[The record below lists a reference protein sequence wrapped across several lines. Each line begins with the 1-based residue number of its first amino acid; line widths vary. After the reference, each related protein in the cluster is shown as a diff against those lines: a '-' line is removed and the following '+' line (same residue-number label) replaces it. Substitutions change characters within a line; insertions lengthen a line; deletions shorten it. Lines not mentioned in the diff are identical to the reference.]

1 MAKTKKLR
9 LFDILCLS
17 FASFFSIELVGS
29 QASIGS
35 SMIFCILV
43 FGVLY
48 LICHGLICAEL
59 GSTYPDQGGI
69 YVWTQKAFGSRW
81 AARTTWWYWLNVVSF
96 VPCTLVTLIIVLQQ
110 VLGIEIPTLAITVIV
125 IAGTW
130 LAVGLNC
137 ISLRHTKV
145 VSNAGSVLKL
155 VVCALLIVGA
165 FVFATVNG
173 SANEFTPE
181 TIFPTFDMGLLA
193 LVPVYIY
200 GLTGM
205 DLISCNAG
213 EMENPKRDVPRALL
227 IAEIVSIVVYLLS
240 ALAVLLVLPQSEIDP
255 AAGMIDAII
264 VAYGGSKMI
273 VGLIAVALVLV
284 YISYIFGW
292 MVGGNATALEAGE
305 AGELPGWFAKSTK
318 AHAPVG
324 PAVLLGIASTALMLV
339 YGLTASS
346 GSELFWTLLAF
357 TSIIFFLPYIVMSF
371 SLMKLRKADPN
382 AERPFA
388 IPGKRLPL
396 AVAALNFIFLTVA
409 VIGFLVPPE
418 GEDPLGYVAFMLG
431 GIIVSQIIG
440 EALIAHAAK
449 KSATSTDAEAPADT
463 DSQKGRVA

>member
-1 MAKTKKLR
+1 MATNKKLR

-29 QASIGS
+29 QASLGP

-43 FGVLY
+43 FGALY

-69 YVWTQKAFGSRW
+69 YVWTQKAFGSTW

-110 VLGIEIPTLAITVIV
+110 VFGLELSTMAITVIAIV
-125 IAGTW
+125 GTW
-130 LAVGLNC
+130 AAVGLNC
-137 ISLRHTKV
+137 ISLQHTKI
-145 VSNAGSVLKL
+145 VSNVGSVLKL
-155 VVCALLIVGA
+155 FVCAALIVGGFYYA
-165 FVFATVNG
+165 FTQGSQNVF
-173 SANEFTPE
+173 SLD
-181 TIFPTFDMGLLA
+181 TILPTFDIGLLA

-213 EMENPKRDVPRALL
+213 EMENPKKDVPKALL
-227 IAEIVSIVVYLLS
+227 IAGVVSIVVYLLS
-240 ALAVLLVLPQSEIDP
+240 AMAVLFVLPQGGIDS

-264 VAYGGSKMI
+264 VVYGGSKVL
-273 VGLIAVALVLV
+273 VGVIAIALVLV
-284 YISYIFGW
+284 YVSYIFGW
-292 MVGGNATALEAGE
+292 MIGGNAVALEAGE

-318 AHAPVG
+318 SHAPIG
-324 PAVLLGIASTALMLV
+324 PAVLLGLASTALMLV

-371 SLMKLRKADPN
+371 NLIKLRKSDPD
-382 AERPFA
+382 AERPFK
-388 IPGKRLPL
+388 IPGKRFPMVVAVLNFLFL
-396 AVAALNFIFLTVA
+396 AVAI
-409 VIGFLVPPE
+409 IGFVVPPE
-418 GEDPLGYVAFMLG
+418 GEDPLGYVLFMIG
-431 GIIVSQIIG
+431 GVVISQIVG
-440 EALIAHAAK
+440 EVFIARAAK
-449 KSATSTDAEAPADT
+449 KTAAAERVADGEE
-463 DSQKGRVA
+463 DLQKGSVA

>member
-1 MAKTKKLR
+1 MAKNKKLR

-29 QASIGS
+29 QASLGP

-110 VLGIEIPTLAITVIV
+110 VLGLEISTAAITVIV
-125 IAGTW
+125 IVGTW
-130 LAVGLNC
+130 AAVGLNC
-137 ISLRHTKV
+137 ISLRSTKI
-145 VSNAGSVLKL
+145 VSNVGAALKL
-155 VVCALLIVGA
+155 FVCLALIVGGIW
-165 FVFATVNG
+165 FAVTQG
-173 SANEFTPE
+173 SQNAITFESV
-181 TIFPTFDMGLLA
+181 FPTFDMGLLA

-227 IAEIVSIVVYLLS
+227 IAGVVSIVVYLLS
-240 ALAVLLVLPQSEIDP
+240 ALAVLFVLPQGGIDP

-264 VAYGGSKMI
+264 VIYGGSKVV
-273 VGLIAVALVLV
+273 VGVIAVALVLV

-292 MVGGNATALEAGE
+292 MIGGNAVALEAGE
-305 AGELPGWFAKSTK
+305 AGELPGWFAKSTS

-371 SLMKLRKADPN
+371 NLIKLRSIDPD

-388 IPGKRLPL
+388 IPGKRFPMVVAVLNFAFL
-396 AVAALNFIFLTVA
+396 AVAV
-409 VIGFLVPPE
+409 VGFMVPPE
-418 GEDPLGYVAFMLG
+418 GEDPLGYVLFMLG
-431 GIIVSQIIG
+431 GLVISQIIG
-440 EALIAHAAK
+440 EVLIGRAAK
-449 KSATSTDAEAPADT
+449 KNAGTAAAADGEEALSEGDAA
-463 DSQKGRVA
+463 

>member
-1 MAKTKKLR
+1 MATNKKLR

-29 QASIGS
+29 QASLGP

-43 FGVLY
+43 FGALY

-69 YVWTQKAFGSRW
+69 YVWTQKAFGSTW

-110 VLGIEIPTLAITVIV
+110 VFGRELSTMAITVIAIV
-125 IAGTW
+125 GTW
-130 LAVGLNC
+130 AAVGLNC
-137 ISLRHTKV
+137 ISLQHTKI
-145 VSNAGSVLKL
+145 VSNVGSVLKL
-155 VVCALLIVGA
+155 FVCAALIVGGFYYA
-165 FVFATVNG
+165 FTQGSQNVF
-173 SANEFTPE
+173 SLD
-181 TIFPTFDMGLLA
+181 TILPTFDIGLLA

-213 EMENPKRDVPRALL
+213 EMENPKKDVPKALL
-227 IAEIVSIVVYLLS
+227 IAGVVSIVVYLLS
-240 ALAVLLVLPQSEIDP
+240 AMAVLFVLPQGGIDS

-264 VAYGGSKMI
+264 VVYGGSKVL
-273 VGLIAVALVLV
+273 VGVIAIALVLV
-284 YISYIFGW
+284 YVSYIFGW
-292 MVGGNATALEAGE
+292 MIGGNAVALEAGE

-318 AHAPVG
+318 SHAPIG
-324 PAVLLGIASTALMLV
+324 PAVLLGLASTALMLV

-371 SLMKLRKADPN
+371 NLIKLRKSDPD
-382 AERPFA
+382 AERPFK
-388 IPGKRLPL
+388 IPGKRFPMVVAVLNFLFL
-396 AVAALNFIFLTVA
+396 AVAI
-409 VIGFLVPPE
+409 IGFVVPPE
-418 GEDPLGYVAFMLG
+418 GEDPLGYVLFMIG
-431 GIIVSQIIG
+431 GVVISQIVG
-440 EALIAHAAK
+440 EVLIARAAK
-449 KSATSTDAEAPADT
+449 KTAAAERVADGEE
-463 DSQKGRVA
+463 DLQKGSVA